1 MSGTLPT
8 LLVLL
13 GALAAS
19 LAFLVG
25 SSRTA
30 CTPNPPRRPE
40 SR

>member
-13 GALAAS
+13 GALAAN

-25 SSRTA
+25 GSGSGCA
-30 CTPNPPRRPE
+30 PNPPRRPG